1 MIINQKILEADITN
15 IINTFERLMDESN
28 KSIIPVKSRHV
39 DGLALFENM
48 YIRARSK
55 HASLLGKPVL
65 VVSHCKNKSYLLK
78 IESVISQELRR
89 YLARQMFVF
98 IGEEWECGSG
108 YWVPEDDP
116 VYPSLNTL
124 PY

>member
-1 MIINQKILEADITN
+1 MK
-15 IINTFERLMDESN
+15 
-28 KSIIPVKSRHV
+28 
-39 DGLALFENM
+39 
-48 YIRARSK
+48 
-55 HASLLGKPVL
+55 
-65 VVSHCKNKSYLLK
+65 KSYLLK

-89 YLARQMFVF
+89 YLLRQMFVF